1 MKLPYIWH
9 LWQSKEKQ
17 SPQVVEMCGSSAAQY
32 LLGASLSTTTLKEF
46 DQESQYTELF
56 GDMKNTH
63 PRIINWSCKLTLF
76 SERGSGRQ
84 PPVKSEV

>member
-17 SPQVVEMCGSSAAQY
+17 GLKVVEMCGPSAAQY
-32 LLGASLSTTTLKEF
+32 LLGARLSTTTLKEF

-56 GDMKNTH
+56 GDMKH
-63 PRIINWSCKLTLF
+63 IRSVGLKKKESIK
-76 SERGSGRQ
+76 
-84 PPVKSEV
+84 

>member
-17 SPQVVEMCGSSAAQY
+17 SPQVVEMCGPSAAQY
-32 LLGASLSTTTLKEF
+32 LLAASLSTTTLKEF

-56 GDMKNTH
+56 GDMKNICTVG
-63 PRIINWSCKLTLF
+63 F
-76 SERGSGRQ
+76 
-84 PPVKSEV
+84 